1 MDDAPPLADEPLT
14 PLDPGYVRMLRLLTG
29 LALAVPVIAALA
41 LEWAQLLPP
50 GAVAVP
56 VVLAAAWLVLRLPL
70 RRWRAR
76 GYHQS
81 ADRLRVVRG
90 LWWRRDITVPFGR
103 VQHLDVTQG
112 PLERL
117 FGLGTLV
124 LHTAGNHNSSVALPG
139 LAHPQALTMRDAIR
153 AHVALHSR

>member
-1 MDDAPPLADEPLT
+1 MEDAPPPAAEPLT
-14 PLDPGYVRMLRLLTG
+14 PLDPGYVRLMRLVTG
-29 LALAVPVIAALA
+29 LLLAVPVIAALA
-41 LEWAQLLPP
+41 LEMAQLLPL
-50 GAVAVP
+50 GAVTVP
-56 VVLAAAWLVLRLPL
+56 VVLAAAWLLLRVPL

-76 GYHQS
+76 GYTHG
-81 ADRLRVVRG
+81 ADALRVVRG
-90 LWWRRDITVPFGR
+90 YWWRRDITVPFGR

-117 FGLGTLV
+117 FGLGTLI

-139 LAHPQALTMRDAIR
+139 LAHVDALAMRDAIR

>member
-1 MDDAPPLADEPLT
+1 MDDTLPPLT
-14 PLDPGYVRMLRLLTG
+14 PLDPGYVRMTRLVAALV
-29 LALAVPVIAALA
+29 LAVPVIAALS
-41 LEWAQLLPP
+41 LEVAQVLPP
-50 GAVAVP
+50 GIVAVP
-56 VVLAAAWLVLRLPL
+56 VVLAAAWLLLRLPL

-76 GYHQS
+76 GYTDGPD
-81 ADRLRVVRG
+81 ALRVVRG

-103 VQHLDVTQG
+103 VQHLDVTQD

-139 LAHPQALTMRDAIR
+139 LAHAKALAMRDAIR
-153 AHVALHSR
+153 AHVALHSQ